1 MANSTVS
8 GVYRYVIDDVIS
20 NVRRDFEDMGVDET
34 ILHELQR
41 SWEAKLAQAKV
52 TPMQSSE
59 PVAVVEQYTFEES
72 TYEQPA
78 TSSVQTSS
86 SAPTTT
92 PATVVSAPAPATT
105 LSTHPPT
112 LPPLPSL
119 PLPPVPV
126 APQATATFNY
136 HVEDTPAANLAN
148 VASSTL
154 QGDHGNVGR
163 PQQFAPPRNKI
174 SLPGGGRNS
183 GNTNSSNS
191 NNSIPQQDGSAD
203 VGNMIE
209 LEMMNRKELDA
220 FIEKKIQE
228 GKDQENEMTFTLTMS
243 DRAARKMRRDRLELE
258 GFTIGQVD
266 GDDDDNNGTEDDTG
280 LGSDL
285 DDSDGDMDEESD
297 NIVLCQYDKVS
308 RTKSKWKCVLKDGI
322 MLINGRDYLF
332 HKANG
337 DFEW

>member
-1 MANSTVS
+1 MANSTVTA
-8 GVYRYVIDDVIS
+8 VYRFVIDDVIT

-34 ILHELQR
+34 IMHELQR

-52 TPMQSSE
+52 AAMQPAEPAAAVESYPFEEPAYEQSATTSAQSS
-59 PVAVVEQYTFEES
+59 S
-72 TYEQPA
+72 
-78 TSSVQTSS
+78 
-86 SAPTTT
+86 
-92 PATVVSAPAPATT
+92 SAPAPAP
-105 LSTHPPT
+105 SASSSAAASNASSAPAHAPT

-126 APQATATFNY
+126 APPASVPYNY
-136 HVEDTPAANLAN
+136 RVEQTPAANLAN
-148 VASSTL
+148 VASTTQ
-154 QGDHGNVGR
+154 QGEHGSAGR
-163 PQQFAPPRNKI
+163 PQQYAPSRNNI
-174 SLPGGGRNS
+174 SLPGGGRNGGNS
-183 GNTNSSNS
+183 NTNN
-191 NNSIPQQDGSAD
+191 IPQQDGPAD
-203 VGNMIE
+203 IVE
-209 LEMMNRKELDA
+209 LEMMDRQELDA

-228 GKDQENEMTFTLTMS
+228 GEEGQGEMTFTLTMS
-243 DRAARKMRRDRLELE
+243 ERAARKMKRDGLGLCGD
-258 GFTIGQVD
+258 GFSIGQVD
-266 GDDDDNNGTEDDTG
+266 GDDDENNGTEDDTG

-297 NIVLCQYDKVS
+297 NMVLCQYDKVS

>member
-1 MANSTVS
+1 MANSTVTA
-8 GVYRYVIDDVIS
+8 VYRFVIDDVIT

-34 ILHELQR
+34 IMHELQR

-52 TPMQSSE
+52 AAMQPAE
-59 PVAVVEQYTFEES
+59 PAAAVESYPFEEPA
-72 TYEQPA
+72 YEQPA
-78 TSSVQTSS
+78 TTSAQSS
-86 SAPTTT
+86 S
-92 PATVVSAPAPATT
+92 SAPAPAPPAAI
-105 LSTHPPT
+105 SAPASSGSAHAPT

-126 APQATATFNY
+126 APPASVPYNY
-136 HVEDTPAANLAN
+136 RVEQTPAANLAN
-148 VASSTL
+148 VASTTQ
-154 QGDHGNVGR
+154 QGEHGNAGR
-163 PQQFAPPRNKI
+163 PQQYAPSRKNI
-174 SLPGGGRNS
+174 STPGGGRN
-183 GNTNSSNS
+183 NTNN
-191 NNSIPQQDGSAD
+191 IPQHDGPAD
-203 VGNMIE
+203 AGE
-209 LEMMNRKELDA
+209 LEMMSRQELDA

-228 GKDQENEMTFTLTMS
+228 GEGLGEMTFTLTMS
-243 DRAARKMRRDRLELE
+243 DRAARKMKRDGLGLGAD